1 LPAKIF
7 FAGKIRI
14 VSRLAWVHDS
24 GMASNQQFDLDPTQ
38 AWKQVLSRDAS
49 ASFIYAVASTGI
61 FCRPSCPSRRP
72 APSNVRFF
80 SDPAGA
86 LAAGYRACKRC
97 APLGERSEAATVARL
112 CRYLAVHRDHVVTLA
127 DLAKVARSSPF
138 TIQRKFTR
146 VLGISPRAYQA
157 QLRSTYMRRSLS
169 APGASITDAIYE
181 AGYGSSSRFYEQAA
195 EDLGMSPT
203 RFRERGLNETIRFA
217 TARCELGLL
226 LVAATDRGV
235 CSVMLGDES
244 ATTEQLLRQ
253 QFSAATILPDAPGMA
268 EQVKSILAA
277 MTDHRANR
285 DIPLDV
291 RATAFQAR
299 VWQALRQIPRGQTRS
314 YAEVARAVGQP
325 NAVRAVARACATNP
339 VAIAVPCHRVIGS
352 DGSLT
357 GYRWGTERKKKLL
370 AMEKMNT
377 A

>member
-97 APLGERSEAATVARL
+97 APLGERSEATTVARL

>member
-1 LPAKIF
+1 
-7 FAGKIRI
+7 
-14 VSRLAWVHDS
+14 
-24 GMASNQQFDLDPTQ
+24 MASNQQFDLDPTQ

-244 ATTEQLLRQ
+244 AALEQLLRQ
-253 QFSAATILPDAPGMA
+253 QFSAATILPDTAGMA
-268 EQVKSILAA
+268 EQVKTLLAA
-277 MTDHRANR
+277 MTDHRAGS

-299 VWQALRQIPRGQTRS
+299 VWQALRQIPRGETRS
-314 YAEVARAVGQP
+314 YAEVARALGQP